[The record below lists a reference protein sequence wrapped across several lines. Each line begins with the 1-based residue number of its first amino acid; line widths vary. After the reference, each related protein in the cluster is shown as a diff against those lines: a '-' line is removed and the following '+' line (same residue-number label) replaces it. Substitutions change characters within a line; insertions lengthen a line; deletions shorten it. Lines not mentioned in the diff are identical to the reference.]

1 MMVEMR
7 HEDELLIVP
16 QAAYLLGRS
25 RSSTEKLIMTGVLL
39 AVDGKHRRLIRS
51 SELKKY
57 VDKQIGKYQRVVE
70 WREAVDQERYWRQ
83 SGYRGSQ
90 TTTKGYLTIPQVAFL
105 FQRSRQS
112 VHYLC
117 ENSFLN
123 VTYSPMLRG
132 QKGRY
137 RKLVE
142 ADSVVNYAE
151 SKIERF
157 QKAIDYF
164 TCEDTYCF
172 WYSSEKD
179 FEETFSKKERERY
192 KRREKV

>member
-1 MMVEMR
+1 MTIEMR

-16 QAAYLLGRS
+16 QVAYLLGRS
-25 RSSTEKLIMTGVLL
+25 RSSTEKLVMTGVLL
-39 AVDGKHRRLIRS
+39 AVDGKHRRLIKS
-51 SELKKY
+51 SELKNY
-57 VDKQIGKYQRVVE
+57 VDKQIEKYRRVAE
-70 WREAVDQERYWRQ
+70 WREAKDKEEYWRQ

-90 TTTKGYLTIPQVAFL
+90 TMTKGYFTIPQVAFL
-105 FQRSRQS
+105 FQRSRQG

-117 ENSFLN
+117 ENGFLN
-123 VTYSPMLRG
+123 VTYFPMLRG

-142 ADSVVNYAE
+142 VNSVVNYTQ

-157 QKAIDYF
+157 QKAIEYF
-164 TCEDTYCF
+164 TCEDTYYF

-179 FEETFSKKERERY
+179 FEETFFRKERERY
-192 KRREKV
+192 KKREKV